1 MSDDADSRTHIKPS
15 TAATMSSREAARA
28 EALRA
33 NLMRRK
39 AQARERS
46 ETTEAAPP
54 KPPATLG
61 TERGSVRRRQP

>member
-1 MSDDADSRTHIKPS
+1 MSDDADSPTRVNS
-15 TAATMSSREAARA
+15 SAVATPPGREVQRA

-46 ETTEAAPP
+46 EIPDISIP
-54 KPPATLG
+54 KPGVSMPKAG
-61 TERGSVRRRQP
+61 GDA